1 MTTQGSNIT
10 NAAWVNI
17 VTDLTLVVGTTYTLQ
32 GTAGYP
38 LRLVESASEPTGTS
52 PYHILEG
59 YKMYDYT
66 VATGLGIW
74 VQSTSGNSNIA
85 VTEV

>member
-1 MTTQGSNIT
+1 MTTQGSNLDNT
-10 NAAWVNI
+10 TWVNI
-17 VTDLTLVVGTTYTLQ
+17 VTDLSLVVGTTYTLQ

-38 LRLVESASEPTGTS
+38 LRLVESASEPTGAS
-52 PYHILEG
+52 PFHILEG

-66 VATGLGIW
+66 VVSGLGIW
-74 VQSTSGNSNIA
+74 IQSTSGNSNIA